1 MKCNILKIVRNNLP
15 PGAVP
20 GPPHHCLPGSA
31 VNPFGF
37 LVTKMTLTIFI
48 RKHFKCKY
56 SSENKFLKISE
67 GLKR

>member
-37 LVTKMTLTIFI
+37 LVTKMNLTIFI